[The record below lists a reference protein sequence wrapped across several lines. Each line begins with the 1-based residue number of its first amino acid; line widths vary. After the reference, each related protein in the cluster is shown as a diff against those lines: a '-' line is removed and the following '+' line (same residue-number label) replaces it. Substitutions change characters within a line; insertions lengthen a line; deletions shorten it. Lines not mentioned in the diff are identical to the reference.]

1 MSYLKQEGG
10 NDLDGKLMDILI
22 RKTIF
27 PCRLDKSE
35 GETLKK
41 FFHLDEGFL
50 ASRKE
55 RGHLDDLEFKYIYE
69 EEGIKYI
76 LLEEYLFK
84 ENTLVL
90 DINAAIG
97 VNYYLNKKEA

>member
-1 MSYLKQEGG
+1 MLKNEM
-10 NDLDGKLMDILI
+10 MDILI
-22 RKTIF
+22 KKTFF
-27 PCRLDKSE
+27 PCKIKKQE

-41 FFHLDEGFL
+41 FFHMDEKFL
-50 ASRKE
+50 LSRLE
-55 RGHLDDLEFKYIYE
+55 REHLDDLEFKYFYE

-84 ENTLVL
+84 ENTLVM
-90 DINAAIG
+90 DIHSAIG